1 MAGTAH
7 RKTHWLTS
15 NRPHRFG
22 GGAMIV
28 RLLLGVA
35 AACLA
40 ADTAR
45 ADDAPEIRVAAG
57 AEEIFIGESV
67 DFQVEIRNSKN
78 PAAPDLAALKEL
90 FDVVAQGD
98 ESRNQSSTFIVN
110 GRVSQQNIFSHVYHY
125 RLTPR
130 EAGKLMSPAVKATI
144 DGKSLSSRSLPLRV
158 VPAEVQDLV
167 LIEIKPSQTQVY
179 PTQPFDITLRVLIRP
194 LPNSED
200 ADPLQPLR
208 QQLPHLQVNWV
219 DPIPGLATDEKV
231 QWLQPLLARDGI
243 GFTLNDV
250 SARSGSFFDGP
261 RLAALK
267 LSKGRQTRDGLDGDP
282 VRYHTYELTRTMT
295 PEKTGVYELGPATV
309 KGTFVSGIDKDEL
322 IGRRLVA
329 IAPAV
334 SIEVKEVPSPRPP
347 TYCGGIGEFQ
357 VSASANPL
365 KLRVGDPLTLTIE
378 LQRGPHSG
386 SLELVS
392 APDLESVPQ
401 LAADFELIDKNP
413 TGRIEGP
420 VKRFA
425 YAMRPKRAGVSLPAL
440 SVSTFDPGTAMF
452 AEIATAPIPLE
463 VSEASRITSGDLIG
477 SSPASSTADIKTRTE
492 GIFQNITDPSG
503 LRDERISLMT
513 WGGIAVL
520 AWCVAGSLML
530 AVTIHRRRSSDYA
543 WVRRQQGRREANR
556 HLSQARTNLARGQS
570 NEALREVRAA
580 LIGLIADLLNRVAE
594 GLTTADAVAALAV
607 TSVPAESRDVLLKL
621 LESIESSEYGG
632 GLAADPAQAI
642 ESAQALVTQI
652 APHLER

>member
-15 NRPHRFG
+15 NRSHRFG

-28 RLLLGVA
+28 RLLLGIA
-35 AACLA
+35 AACLT
-40 ADTAR
+40 ADTAL
-45 ADDAPEIRVAAG
+45 ADEAPEIRVAAG

-67 DFQVEIRNSKN
+67 DFQVEVRNSKN
-78 PAAPDLAALKEL
+78 PTAPDLAALKEL

-110 GRVSQQNIFSHVYHY
+110 GRVSQQNIFSHVYNY

-130 EAGKLMSPAVKATI
+130 ESGKLMIPAVKATI

-167 LIEIKPSQTQVY
+167 LIEIKPSQTEVY

-219 DPIPGLATDEKV
+219 DPISGLATDDKV

-329 IAPAV
+329 IAPAISV
-334 SIEVKEVPSPRPP
+334 EVKEVPSPRPP

-392 APDLESVPQ
+392 APDLESVSQ

-413 TGRIEGP
+413 TGRIEGA

-452 AEIATAPIPLE
+452 SEIATSPIHLE

-477 SSPASSTADIKTRTE
+477 SSSASSTADIKTRTE

-503 LRDERISLMT
+503 LRDERISLVT

-520 AWCVAGSLML
+520 AWSVAGTLML
-530 AVTIHRRRSSDYA
+530 AVTIHRRRSSDPA
-543 WVRRQQGRREANR
+543 WVRRQQGRREAGR
-556 HLSQARTNLARGQS
+556 RLSQARATLARGQS
-570 NEALREVRAA
+570 KEALREVRAA
-580 LIGLIADLLNRVAE
+580 LIGLIADLQNRVAE
-594 GLTTADAVAALAV
+594 GLTTADAAAALAE
-607 TSVPAESRDVLLKL
+607 TAVPAESRDALLKL
-621 LESIESSEYGG
+621 LESIESAEYGG
-632 GLAADPAQAI
+632 GSAADPAQAI